1 MNKTLHA
8 NKLSSVNFYVQVP
21 NGVRNLIG
29 LSGLMT
35 DEHGSSYSASATW
48 SPLSTLGERR
58 VLC

>member
-8 NKLSSVNFYVQVP
+8 DKLSSVNFYVQVP

-48 SPLSTLGERR
+48 SPLSTLQ
-58 VLC
+58 